1 MTEDIRQLIIARI
14 KGTISEQQ
22 LELLKIEEYILELEI
37 DLASFEEDFE
47 KALELT
53 KQLEKYKLLT
63 SI

>member
-22 LELLKIEEYILELEI
+22 LELLKIEEYVLELEI

-53 KQLEKYKLLT
+53 KQLEQYKLLT